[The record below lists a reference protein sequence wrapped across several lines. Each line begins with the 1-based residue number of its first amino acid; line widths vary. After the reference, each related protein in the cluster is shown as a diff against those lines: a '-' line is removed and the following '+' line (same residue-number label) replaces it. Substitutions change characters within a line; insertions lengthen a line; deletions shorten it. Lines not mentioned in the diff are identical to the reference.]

1 MDSFAIR
8 SCEANGGSQ
17 KLNWRA
23 VSFFKGATESRSV
36 PGRRTETTHPRK
48 AATSLFDNLQTPQGF
63 VDLGA
68 NQHAFLDISLA
79 L

>member
-8 SCEANGGSQ
+8 SCEANGGSL
-17 KLNWRA
+17 KVNCRA
-23 VSFFKGATESRSV
+23 VSFLRARQNREVSLAV
-36 PGRRTETTHPRK
+36 VLRRPIRERPRP
-48 AATSLFDNLQTPQGF
+48 SLFDNLQTPQGF